1 MKMADFNGYEQN
13 LRMYGGTAGRKMG
26 ITYNGKNYILKFPGN
41 LKEQGMKNIQLS
53 YSNSPVCEFIGS
65 QIYEKLGF
73 PVHETILGGEKQEN
87 SGCVRGLFT
96 RQKKF
101 YHKIIEYRYDKVFV
115 PLYQKIIDSKKV
127 E

>member
-73 PVHETILGGEKQEN
+73 PVHETILGGGERNRKIVVACGDFLQDRRN
-87 SGCVRGLFT
+87 FT
-96 RQKKF
+96 IK
-101 YHKIIEYRYDKVFV
+101 
-115 PLYQKIIDSKKV
+115 L
-127 E
+127 